1 MPKSM
6 PAAVETYESAITAM
20 DRTILHVD
28 MNNFFASVEIRDN
41 PSLGGYPVAVG
52 GDEEA
57 RHGIILAKNYRAKAC
72 GVKTAEPIWEAKRK
86 CPQLVIVKPH
96 YEKYEEAMLES
107 REILKT
113 YSDRVEPFGMDEA
126 WIDISPYAPSAK
138 AGEEIA
144 GEIREKYR
152 KQLGLT
158 ASVGV
163 SFNKTFAKLG
173 SDMKKPD
180 ATTVITQENFREKV
194 WILPVEELL
203 FVGARTKEKLNKRG
217 IMTIGELANAD
228 KKLVHSWLGIGG
240 DMLRAHAN
248 GLDFDPVMPTGSE
261 NAIKSIGNSSTP
273 PRDMHSERDV
283 LSLLQAL
290 SELVAER
297 LRRHGLMCSTVVL
310 SVRDNAL
317 SCFERQM
324 RLPQPSCI
332 SIELRDAAM
341 KLLRD
346 NYDWKRPIR
355 SLGIRGCALTSAL
368 EPMQLSFFTDN
379 ADRDKRLTIERTVD
393 TIRKKHGKSAMSL
406 GTAAYIKELG
416 KLPENEGHPM
426 SVFNMHV

>member
-144 GEIREKYR
+144 GEIR
-152 KQLGLT
+152 
-158 ASVGV
+158 
-163 SFNKTFAKLG
+163 
-173 SDMKKPD
+173 
-180 ATTVITQENFREKV
+180 
-194 WILPVEELL
+194 
-203 FVGARTKEKLNKRG
+203 
-217 IMTIGELANAD
+217 
-228 KKLVHSWLGIGG
+228 
-240 DMLRAHAN
+240 
-248 GLDFDPVMPTGSE
+248 
-261 NAIKSIGNSSTP
+261 
-273 PRDMHSERDV
+273 
-283 LSLLQAL
+283 
-290 SELVAER
+290 
-297 LRRHGLMCSTVVL
+297 
-310 SVRDNAL
+310 
-317 SCFERQM
+317 
-324 RLPQPSCI
+324 
-332 SIELRDAAM
+332 
-341 KLLRD
+341 
-346 NYDWKRPIR
+346 
-355 SLGIRGCALTSAL
+355 
-368 EPMQLSFFTDN
+368 
-379 ADRDKRLTIERTVD
+379 
-393 TIRKKHGKSAMSL
+393 
-406 GTAAYIKELG
+406 
-416 KLPENEGHPM
+416 
-426 SVFNMHV
+426 